1 MRKKYIMN
9 KLIIIII
16 QKRIE
21 DQKQKEKQKT
31 QKFRFK
37 AKELPSTTKELLYQ
51 QMLENEET
59 QRISRHE
66 TCKRELE
73 EMLQPFE
80 GMQQRYGDQTDR
92 KEQLK
97 KKYNE
102 ELQKEFV
109 PFKANKVDPRVFKI
123 ENGDIKKMLEEENQK
138 RIERVNKRAIWLYQ
152 NSHLPPRMEMWKLAK
167 DEEFKETE
175 AEAREK
181 EESLKKYV
189 RDKKRKVGITKPKP
203 FNFDNPDS
211 DRYKEL
217 EYLKKTIKERQ
228 IIRHEREER
237 EAIEEAE
244 QIKAY
249 REKVMKQNLEIIPK
263 TTNASRLIADTVAV
277 YICYY
282 YYYYFI

>member
-1 MRKKYIMN
+1 
-9 KLIIIII
+9 
-16 QKRIE
+16 
-21 DQKQKEKQKT
+21 
-31 QKFRFK
+31 
-37 AKELPSTTKELLYQ
+37 
-51 QMLENEET
+51 MLENEET

-66 TCKRELE
+66 TCRRELE